1 MKIVLDDVL
10 EICKY
15 EYGRELSIDDNRI
28 KQEPLIHMSKEP
40 DTTKEETVAI
50 GRLFSDSQYN
60 NVPDEKLIENK
71 MNKDWYERKVYGV
84 ILNSDIR

>member
-28 KQEPLIHMSKEP
+28 KQEPLIHVSKEP
-40 DTTKEETVAI
+40 DTTKEETETVAI

-60 NVPDEKLIENK
+60 KVPDEKLIENK
-71 MNKDWYERKVYGV
+71 MNKD
-84 ILNSDIR
+84 